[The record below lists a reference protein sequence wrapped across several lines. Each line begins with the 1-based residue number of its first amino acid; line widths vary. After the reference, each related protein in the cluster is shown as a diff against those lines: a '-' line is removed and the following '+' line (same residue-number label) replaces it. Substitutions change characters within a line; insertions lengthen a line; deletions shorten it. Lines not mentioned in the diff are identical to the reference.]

1 MKISKIELHSGD
13 TDDTLNAK
21 IYYNKNELDLITVE
35 DLEGKQIGGLEN
47 SKFRIS
53 FIEKEIDVIE
63 GTQFIQYKEDEKIVY
78 NMKYENHCTSH
89 FVQSPGDSGLTFIDL
104 KTMEKQRGVLKH
116 FLSKLGTN
124 IMSGSG
130 IMNVSLPINIFDER
144 SLLEVLA
151 HQCRLSPYFLEKAGQ
166 TKDPIDKL
174 KLTTAFGLSQ
184 IHMSV
189 TQLKP
194 FNPIWGET
202 FQCKIGNTM
211 LYMEQT
217 SHHPPIYHFYVYK
230 YFYVNQACRRELQ
243 VIWVSRTSGLNR
255 C

>member
-1 MKISKIELHSGD
+1 MNYILARLK
-13 TDDTLNAK
+13 AQ
-21 IYYNKNELDLITVE
+21 IYYNKNEFDLTEVE

-47 SKFRIS
+47 TKFRIS
-53 FIEKEIDVIE
+53 FIEKEINITE
-63 GTQFIQYKEDEKIVY
+63 NKTFTQNKEDAVIIY

-124 IMSGSG
+124 LMSGIG

-144 SLLEVLA
+144 TLLETLA

-166 TKDPIDKL
+166 TKDTIDKL

-184 IHMSV
+184 MDLSV

-194 FNPIWGET
+194 FNPILGET
-202 FQCKIGNTM
+202 FQCKIGNTK
-211 LYMEQT
+211 LYIEQT
-217 SHHPPIYHFYVYK
+217 SHHPPIFHFYVYK
-230 YFYVNQACRRELQ
+230 YKFIN
-243 VIWVSRTSGLNR
+243 
-255 C
+255 